1 MTRADYIEFIANYDN
16 SPCTSI
22 ESIKKTF
29 SKFNKEELCDHYK
42 IRIKHLSEEQIRF
55 YHTMRTELYRPPV
68 DIGNSILM
76 PIIGV
81 DRSVPRKDIPQEQY
95 NENIRKFERKVEES
109 LITTCSRLGIHAMVK
124 TDPYSLPYTHEI
136 AISLRGESYLNG
148 AYEIFRVARP
158 FIKELLNKGADK
170 IRFYAFINVLTP
182 DKPSLLNTFGR
193 VDYRIRY
200 YWKD

>member
-1 MTRADYIEFIANYDN
+1 
-16 SPCTSI
+16 
-22 ESIKKTF
+22 
-29 SKFNKEELCDHYK
+29 
-42 IRIKHLSEEQIRF
+42 
-55 YHTMRTELYRPPV
+55 
-68 DIGNSILM
+68 
-76 PIIGV
+76 
-81 DRSVPRKDIPQEQY
+81 
-95 NENIRKFERKVEES
+95 
-109 LITTCSRLGIHAMVK
+109 MVK